1 MENSPKKTGILFSL
15 PVCIVATFFVFPI
28 GIILIFMRL
37 YKKGKISRKVKNIGV
52 GVGTAFIGVLVFG
65 LFTLPE
71 VDTPGVV
78 AKPKPAVSE
87 PLPAGSVS
95 QDTPSK
101 SLETLPAASLTVPEP
116 VQAPES
122 EPNPAQVSK
131 PEPDSEPSKPVAA
144 DPTPSSAPEPV
155 SNLPISYLTNQKAWA
170 EANKMVL
177 VSFSAEQQA
186 LSGWL
191 SKHAEGKLQY
201 VSPDHVFGENQYKIT
216 RDRSDYLYCGELKDN
231 FASGYGILYCA
242 SEIEYGVLE
251 YENRYFNI
259 AYIGQFEKGRFEG
272 YGLQFNLPQGAILSS
287 LQQIC
292 HDSESSQEF
301 TAAFQ
306 NWVNFVTYEGM
317 FKDGR
322 PDGSGN
328 MYKLDLA
335 RNVSFVPM
343 IPLPDVKKVE
353 FDSVTAGNFQGKN
366 PNGECK
372 VYLGTYLWYE
382 GEMKDGKLDGY
393 GREYYRHSDV
403 VEYEGHYKNDMRHG
417 EGTSYDVEGN
427 VEYNG
432 KWKYGD
438 YA

>member
-1 MENSPKKTGILFSL
+1 MENSQKKTGILFSL
-15 PVCIVATFFVFPI
+15 PVCIIATFFVFPI

-71 VDTPGVV
+71 VDTPGVA
-78 AKPKPAVSE
+78 AKPTPPVSE
-87 PLPAGSVS
+87 PVTTAPSS
-95 QDTPSK
+95 QDTPSQPP
-101 SLETLPAASLTVPEP
+101 EPMPAEPEP
-116 VQAPES
+116 VQIPEPKPAQPS
-122 EPNPAQVSK
+122 EPNPK
-131 PEPDSEPSKPVAA
+131 PSEPVMSNP
-144 DPTPSSAPEPV
+144 PSSGEPEPV
-155 SNLPISYLTNQKAWA
+155 SNPPISYLANQKAWA
-170 EANKMVL
+170 EANKMAL

-186 LSGWL
+186 LSSWL
-191 SKHAEGKLQY
+191 SKLAEGKLQY

-216 RDRSDYLYCGELKDN
+216 RDRSNYLYCGELKDN

-251 YENRYFNI
+251 HENRFFNI
-259 AYIGQFEKGRFEG
+259 VYIGQFEKGRFEG
-272 YGLQFNLPQGAILSS
+272 YGLQFNLPRGAILSS

-292 HDSESSQEF
+292 HDSETSQEF

-306 NWVNFVTYEGM
+306 DWVNFVAYEGM

-328 MYKLDLA
+328 MYELDLA
-335 RNVSFVPM
+335 RNVSFAPM
-343 IPLPDVKKVE
+343 TPLPDVEKVE
-353 FDSVTAGNFQGKN
+353 FDSVTAGDFKGQK

-382 GEMKDGKLDGY
+382 GEMKDGKMDGF

-417 EGTSYDVEGN
+417 EGTSYDTEGN
-427 VEYNG
+427 VEYSG